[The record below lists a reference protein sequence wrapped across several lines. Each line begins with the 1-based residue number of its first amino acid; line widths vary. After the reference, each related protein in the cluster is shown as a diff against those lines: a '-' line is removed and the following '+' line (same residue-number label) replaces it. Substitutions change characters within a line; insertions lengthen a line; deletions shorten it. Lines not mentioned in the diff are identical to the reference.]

1 MSHLKD
7 RLARVWA
14 EDLQARLPEGHKVYP
29 QRRPVKRLSG
39 RPAEEVEPPF
49 TVLRVKAIE
58 QTAPG
63 ENVWIAEV
71 RVLVVCDKNEGGSSE
86 QEKRLEEIRK
96 ALEATPTPS
105 ADVEEDVRLYGFS
118 LDTIEEATQE
128 KVYADVIFLT
138 AGAGDLASSPG
149 ATVLA
154 G

>member
-1 MSHLKD
+1 MTGGGKAMSHLKD

-63 ENVWIAEV
+63 FLAVTGVMQDDDLPDACQQGFGSRALLSLRH
-71 RVLVVCDKNEGGSSE
+71 RVL
-86 QEKRLEEIRK
+86 R
-96 ALEATPTPS
+96 AL
-105 ADVEEDVRLYGFS
+105 VGWS
-118 LDTIEEATQE
+118 L
-128 KVYADVIFLT
+128 LT
-138 AGAGDLASSPG
+138 LRAVP
-149 ATVLA
+149 
-154 G
+154 